1 MNVMLIS
8 LTSIFITTY
17 LLTSIFKLRGFV
29 SVSLSFFL
37 FFSIQIVLIGFTA
50 SWFKEL
56 SNTSFWTIGSMFLL
70 ILVSIYSYISH
81 TKLDIPSTQR
91 ILNRLLH
98 IFATMKKWWQEESTY
113 FQKISLLILL
123 PTFLFTAITNLI
135 TIFNVA
141 PHNWDSMTYHL
152 AQIPYFLQH
161 NSLAHF
167 GADYWAQD
175 VHPKNASLLKIY
187 IYLAT
192 GLSENLMQLVQFFSY
207 IIGGISI
214 YGISRLIGGNKFQSI
229 IATLIFSLLTESL
242 MESITTQNDM
252 LITAFVGVIIYFMLL
267 WGRRLAW
274 KYLLLVG
281 LAVGFSLG
289 IKSSFLLV
297 LPSIAT
303 IFLYLLYTENQTKI
317 QKFRDF
323 ALISVFTILSII
335 ILALPSGYIENIQDY
350 GHPIGPKNVRSGHS
364 FEGKNFGYIMN
375 NGSKNVL
382 RFGFDFLSL
391 DGLPPIEPF
400 NLAQQTIQKI
410 PKGLLSIF
418 NIIIEGK
425 EGCIVP
431 YRYATK
437 TSRAHEDL
445 SSWGI
450 FGFALIWLSIILSLL
465 GFIKSKLVRVLSV
478 STIIFV
484 LVQSFVGPYDPWR
497 GRYFLIATIFAVPTL
512 VGLLNIK
519 NRFFKGYLLIM
530 ILLGSLSALSSVVF
544 RKNSSIIDFQYHNT
558 VIKSVFNMNRLEQL
572 TRNRKCLNTVFNT
585 YEQNV
590 PKTAIVATILGVDQ
604 FEYPLFGEHFTR
616 SVLPLNPS
624 HGKLKSIPKNAE
636 YLYFNSNIYQDINT
650 ATDVFLGC
658 KTIYLR
664 KLEHY
669 EP

>member
-1 MNVMLIS
+1 MYIS
-8 LTSIFITTY
+8 LISIFITTY
-17 LLTSIFKLRGFV
+17 LLTNIFKLRGFV

-37 FFSIQIVLIGFTA
+37 FLSIQIVFIGFAA

-56 SNTSFWTIGSMFLL
+56 SNTNFWTIGSIFLL

-81 TKLDIPSTQR
+81 TKLDIPSTQK
-91 ILNRLLH
+91 ILNRMLH
-98 IFATMKKWWQEESTY
+98 IYATIKKWWQEESTY
-113 FQKISLLILL
+113 FQKISLLVLL

-135 TIFNVA
+135 IIFNVA

-152 AQIPYFLQH
+152 AQIPYFLQQ
-161 NSLAHF
+161 NSLVHF

-187 IYLAT
+187 MYLAT

-207 IIGGISI
+207 IISGISI

-229 IATLIFSLLTESL
+229 IATLIFLLLTESL

-252 LITAFVGVIIYFMLL
+252 LITALVGTIIYFMLL
-267 WGRRLAW
+267 WKKSLAC

-281 LAVGFSLG
+281 LAVGLSLG

-303 IFLYLLYTENQTKI
+303 IFLYLLYIANQTKI

-323 ALISVFTILSII
+323 ALISLFSILSII
-335 ILALPSGYIENIQDY
+335 ILAIPSGYIENIQDY
-350 GHPIGPKNVRSGHS
+350 GHPIGPKHVRSGHS
-364 FEGKNFGYIMN
+364 FEGKSFEYIIY

-391 DGLPPIEPF
+391 DGLPPVEPF
-400 NLAQQTIQKI
+400 NLAQKTIQKI
-410 PKGLLSIF
+410 PKELLSIF
-418 NIIIEGK
+418 DINIEGK
-425 EGCIVP
+425 EGCRVP

-437 TSRAHEDL
+437 TSMAHEDS

-450 FGFALIWLSIILSLL
+450 FGLTFIWLSIILSLI
-465 GFIKSKLVRVLSV
+465 GFIKSNLVRVLSV

-497 GRYFLIATIFAVPTL
+497 GRYFLIATIFAVPTV

-519 NRFFKGYLLIM
+519 SRFLNVYILFI
-530 ILLGSLSALSSVVF
+530 ILLGSLSALSSVIL
-544 RKNSSIIDFQYHNT
+544 RKNSSIVDFKYHNIVST
-558 VIKSVFNMNRLEQL
+558 SVFGMNRLEQL
-572 TRNRKCLNTVFNT
+572 TRNRKCFNAVFNT
-585 YEQNV
+585 YEKNV
-590 PKTAIVATILGVDQ
+590 PRTAVVATILGGNQ
-604 FEYPLFGEHFTR
+604 FEYPLFGKQFTR
-616 SVLPLNPS
+616 TVLPLNPS
-624 HGKLKSIPKNAE
+624 GGILKSIPINAE
-636 YLYFNSNIYQDINT
+636 YLYFDSKIYSDINVT
-650 ATDVFLGC
+650 TDVFLGC
-658 KTIYLR
+658 NTLYLR
-664 KLEHY
+664 KLENN

>member
-1 MNVMLIS
+1 MNVMYISLIS
-8 LTSIFITTY
+8 IFMTTY
-17 LLTSIFKLRGFV
+17 LLTNIFKLRGFV

-37 FFSIQIVLIGFTA
+37 FLSIQVVLIGFTA

-56 SNTSFWTIGSMFLL
+56 ANTNFWTMGSIFLL
-70 ILVSIYSYISH
+70 IIVSIYSYMSN
-81 TKLDIPSTQR
+81 TKVDKLSTQR
-91 ILNRLLH
+91 IFNKILDMYS
-98 IFATMKKWWQEESTY
+98 TMITWWKEESTS

-135 TIFNVA
+135 IIFNVA

-161 NSLAHF
+161 NSFAHF

-187 IYLAT
+187 VYLAT

-207 IIGGISI
+207 IISGISI

-229 IATLIFSLLTESL
+229 IATLIFLLLTESL

-252 LITAFVGVIIYFMLL
+252 LITALVGVIIYFMLL
-267 WGRRLAW
+267 WKRSSDLR
-274 KYLLLVG
+274 YLLLIG
-281 LAVGFSLG
+281 LAVGFALG
-289 IKSSFLLV
+289 VKSSFILV

-303 IFLYLLYTENQTKI
+303 IFLYLLYVGNHTKL
-317 QKFRDF
+317 QKLQDF
-323 ALISVFTILSII
+323 ALISLFSILSII
-335 ILALPSGYIENIQDY
+335 ALSIPSGYIENIQDY
-350 GHPIGPKNVRSGHS
+350 EHPIGPKHVRSGHS
-364 FEGKNFGYIMN
+364 FEGKNFEYIMN

-391 DGLPPIEPF
+391 DGLPPIGPL
-400 NLAQQTIQKI
+400 NLAQETIQQV

-418 NIIIEGK
+418 NITIEGK
-425 EGCIVP
+425 EGCRVP

-437 TSRAHEDL
+437 TSMAHEDS

-450 FGFALIWLSIILSLL
+450 FGFSLIWLSIILSLL

-484 LVQSFVGPYDPWR
+484 LVQSFIGPYDPWR
-497 GRYFLIATIFAVPTL
+497 GRYFLIATIFGVPTL
-512 VGLLNIK
+512 VGLFNIK
-519 NRFFKGYLLIM
+519 NQFFKGYLLIM

-544 RKNSSIIDFQYHNT
+544 RANSGIVDFQYRNY
-558 VIKSVFNMNRLEQL
+558 VSKSVFNMDRLEQL
-572 TRNRKCLNTVFNT
+572 TRNRKCFNTVFNT

-590 PKTAIVATILGVDQ
+590 PESAIVATILGGDQ

-616 SVLPLNPS
+616 IILPLNPS
-624 HGKLKSIPKNAE
+624 DGTLKSIPVEAE
-636 YLYFNSNIYQDINT
+636 YLYFDSRIYPDINIT
-650 ATDVFLGC
+650 TDIFLGC

-664 KLEHY
+664 KLEHH